1 MRPNIDMNLRAVA
14 WLLGCV
20 LMLLAGFLVVPALVG
35 AWYGERGSFFGCL
48 YAALVTAVAGFVLA
62 VRYRGGTF
70 TSDRRTDYF
79 RREGLAVVG
88 LSWMLVSV
96 AGALPFLFSGAIP
109 SPVDALFESASGF
122 TTTGSTILV
131 PEAIDGMPKG
141 IAFWRSFTH
150 WLGGIGIV
158 LVFVVLFPTGGRSLF
173 RSEVPG
179 VSREAAL
186 QRVRDSAIGLVRIYV
201 GLTVIEMVL
210 LMVVGGEAMTLYE
223 ASIHAFGTLATG
235 GFSNHSASIL
245 HFASWKVEL
254 IVIGFM
260 FLAGV
265 NFGWYDLLLR
275 RGGRRTLRSILASE
289 ELRVYTGLIVGST
302 LLIAGSLWFWG
313 GSNGDPASELPDYSS
328 FLQAVRDS
336 AFYTV
341 SLITSTGFGTVDF
354 DQWPQFC
361 RLMLMLLALC
371 GACAGSTGGGVKVVR
386 CIILAKASI
395 RGVKR
400 FARPRAIHNVRM
412 DGQTVDE
419 PMVGAITGYC
429 GLWVIV
435 FTLGTLA
442 LVGLGF
448 EPPEGYEDQVL
459 LTAATT
465 VLATLNNIGP
475 GLEAVGPAQNFAF
488 LPDASKMLL
497 AVFMVVGRLEFY
509 AVVVL
514 FVPRFWRH

>member
-1 MRPNIDMNLRAVA
+1 MRPTIDMNLRAVA

-20 LMLLAGFLVVPALVG
+20 LLLLAAFVLVPGLVG
-35 AWYGERGSFFGCL
+35 AWYGERETFFGCL
-48 YAALVTAVAGFVLA
+48 YASILTAVVGGVLA
-62 VRYRGGTF
+62 FRYQGSTF
-70 TSDRRTDYF
+70 NTEGRTDYF
-79 RREGLAVVG
+79 RREGLAAVG
-88 LSWMLVSV
+88 LSWVLAAVV
-96 AGALPFLFSGAIP
+96 GALPFVFSGAIP
-109 SPVDALFESASGF
+109 SPVDAFFESASGF

-131 PEAIDGMPKG
+131 PEAIDNMPKG
-141 IAFWRSFTH
+141 MAFWRSFTH

-179 VSREAAL
+179 VSREATM
-186 QRVRDSAIGLVRIYV
+186 QRVRDSALGLVRVYV
-201 GLTVIEMVL
+201 GLTGAEVVL
-210 LMVVGGEAMTLYE
+210 LWALGGEKMTLYE
-223 ASIHAFGTLATG
+223 AVIHSFGTLATG
-235 GFSNHSASIL
+235 GFSNHSASAAYFL
-245 HFASWKVEL
+245 SWKVEL
-254 IVIGFM
+254 VIVVFM
-260 FLAGV
+260 FMAGI
-265 NFGWYDLLLR
+265 NFGIYDAMMRMDFKRAFRAALMSGEVRL
-275 RGGRRTLRSILASE
+275 
-289 ELRVYTGLIVGST
+289 YTGLIIGST
-302 LLIAGSLWFWG
+302 LVIGAILWFWG
-313 GSNGDPASELPDYSS
+313 GSNGEAGSVLPDYSS
-328 FLQAVRDS
+328 FVLSMRDS
-336 AFYTV
+336 LFAVV
-341 SLITSTGFGTVDF
+341 SIQTSTGYATADF

-361 RLMLMLLALC
+361 RVLLMLLALC

-386 CIILAKASI
+386 CLILAKASL

-419 PMVGAITGYC
+419 PMVASITGYC
-429 GLWVIV
+429 GLWTIV
-435 FTLGTLA
+435 FTLGTLV

-448 EPPEGYEDQVL
+448 TPPEGYEDQVL
-459 LTAATT
+459 LTAATA

-497 AVFMVVGRLEFY
+497 SLFMIVGRLEFY